1 MDMLFKF
8 IVAAVG
14 AGTPLLFG
22 TVGEITSE
30 KVGHL
35 NLGVE
40 GMMSIGACAGFMV
53 GYMTDNFVL
62 AILGAFAAG
71 LLSALIYAV
80 LTVTFMANQNVTGL
94 TLTIFGIGLSNFIG
108 LYMLGKSESGTL
120 KLPETITAQMRSIH
134 IPGLSDLPV
143 VGELLFSYNPF
154 VYLGIVIAI
163 LMGFYLHRTKIGL
176 NVQAIG
182 ENPAAAD
189 AAGIHVTRLR
199 YLNILLGG
207 GICGIG
213 GAYCSMIINGG
224 VWITDSV
231 GGLGW
236 ISVALVIFASWKPV
250 NAIFGSLVFGALRV
264 LKYYVPKSAVGTNVV
279 WHMLTLG
286 ASKIPIA
293 FFDMLPFVITAIV
306 LVASSARKNK
316 GAQIPAHLGFNYYR
330 EER

>member
-1 MDMLFKF
+1 MDMFLNIF
-8 IVAAVG
+8 VAAVL

-22 TVGEITSE
+22 TVGEIINE

-62 AILGAFAAG
+62 ALIASFVAAA
-71 LLSALIYAV
+71 LSSLIYAV

-94 TLTIFGIGLSNFIG
+94 TLTIFGVGLSNFVGI
-108 LYMLGKSESGTL
+108 YMLSKSENGTL
-120 KLPETITAQMRSIH
+120 KLPANITEQMRDIH
-134 IPGLSDLPV
+134 IPVLSDLPV
-143 VGELLFSYNPF
+143 VGKLLFSYNPF
-154 VYLGIVIAI
+154 VYIGIIIAVIV
-163 LMGFYLHRTKIGL
+163 GFYLYRTRIGL
-176 NVQAIG
+176 NVRAIG

-189 AAGIHVTRLR
+189 AGGIKVAKLK
-199 YLNILLGG
+199 YINLLIGG

-224 VWITDSV
+224 VWINNNV

-236 ISVALVIFASWKPV
+236 IAVALVIFASWKPTH
-250 NAIFGSLVFGALRV
+250 AIGGSFIFGALRV
-264 LKYYVPKSAVGTNVV
+264 LKYYIPKSVFPFPN
-279 WHMLTLG
+279 
-286 ASKIPIA
+286 A
-293 FFDMLPFVITAIV
+293 FYDMLPFLITAIV
-306 LVASSARKNK
+306 LVIASIRQSKENN
-316 GAQIPAHLGFNYYR
+316 IPKSCGVNYFR